1 MFKIGD
7 FAQLGRVTVRTL
19 HHYEELGLL
28 CPAHI
33 DPASGYRYYGLEQLP
48 RLNRILALKD
58 LGLSLDEIG
67 LLLNQALSAR
77 ELRAILR
84 VKQAELAA
92 QVAETQERLARVEV
106 RLKLI
111 EEEGKMPDYEVI
123 LKDVAPL
130 RVAIK
135 YGTIP
140 TFDQTTPTLNR
151 LFDEVWEYVD
161 RHAAADQSG
170 PGLDLWYDMGEG
182 DSQRDIHVSAAIPFT
197 GSLPEG
203 EGVKVET
210 LPAATMACAVHHGS
224 FAGFQRAYQA
234 LMSWIEAN
242 GYQIV
247 GPNREIYLQYE
258 RNGDPADYVT
268 EIQFPVAKV

>member
-7 FAQLGRVTVRTL
+7 FARIGLVTVRTL

-28 CPAHI
+28 APVRI
-33 DPASGYRYYGLEQLP
+33 DPMTGYRYYGLEQLP

-67 LLLNQALSAR
+67 LLLSQELSAK

-84 VKQAELAA
+84 LKQAELAA

-135 YGTIP
+135 HGLIP

-151 LFDEVWEYVD
+151 LFDDVWLYVD
-161 RHAAADQSG
+161 RQGATQTS

-182 DSQRDIHVSAAIPFT
+182 ESQRNIHVAAAIPIS

-203 EGVKVET
+203 EGITVET
-210 LPAATMACAVHHGS
+210 LPARRWPAWSITAALRS
-224 FAGFQRAYQA
+224 SAGLPGPAELDRGQRLPDRRAEPRDLPA
-234 LMSWIEAN
+234 IRARWRSGRL
-242 GYQIV
+242 
-247 GPNREIYLQYE
+247 RH
-258 RNGDPADYVT
+258 RDPVPGG
-268 EIQFPVAKV
+268 EV

>member
-7 FAQLGRVTVRTL
+7 FARIGLVTVRTL

-28 CPAHI
+28 APVRI
-33 DPASGYRYYGLEQLP
+33 DPQTGYRYYGLEQLP

-67 LLLNQALSAR
+67 LLLKQTLTAQ

-92 QVAETQERLARVEV
+92 QVAETQARLARVEV

-123 LKDVAPL
+123 VKDVAPL
-130 RVAIK
+130 KVAIK
-135 YGTIP
+135 HGVIP
-140 TFDQTTPTLNR
+140 TFDQTTPTLNK
-151 LFDEVWEYVD
+151 LFDDVWLYVD
-161 RHAAADQSG
+161 RQGATQTS

-182 DSQRDIHVSAAIPFT
+182 DSQRNMHVAAAIPIS

-203 EGVKVET
+203 EGVTVET
-210 LPAATMACAVHHGS
+210 LPAATMACVVHHGS
-224 FAGFQRAYQA
+224 FAEFQRAYQA
-234 LMSWIEAN
+234 LLSWIEAN

-258 RNGDPADYVT
+258 RDGDPADYVT
-268 EIQFPVAKV
+268 EIQFPVEKA

>member
-7 FAQLGRVTVRTL
+7 FARIGLVTVRTL

-28 CPAHI
+28 APVRI
-33 DPASGYRYYGLEQLP
+33 DPMTGYRYYGLEQLP

-67 LLLNQALSAR
+67 LLLSQELSAR

-84 VKQAELAA
+84 LKQAELAA

-130 RVAIK
+130 RVAI
-135 YGTIP
+135 
-140 TFDQTTPTLNR
+140 R
-151 LFDEVWEYVD
+151 RVD
-161 RHAAADQSG
+161 PDLRPDHPDPQPAVRRRVALRGSPGRDPDLAGPRPVVRHG
-170 PGLDLWYDMGEG
+170 
-182 DSQRDIHVSAAIPFT
+182 
-197 GSLPEG
+197 
-203 EGVKVET
+203 
-210 LPAATMACAVHHGS
+210 
-224 FAGFQRAYQA
+224 
-234 LMSWIEAN
+234 
-242 GYQIV
+242 
-247 GPNREIYLQYE
+247 
-258 RNGDPADYVT
+258 
-268 EIQFPVAKV
+268 